1 MAFADSSYIFSISE
15 THRQPA
21 DSWQRTQIDCKAAAY
36 LDSWDLPHREEIVSA
51 LRTTPFDS
59 LLELGCGAGP
69 NLFRI
74 GRAFPDVALSGL
86 DSNPGSIATAR
97 SFLPYETKL
106 QVGALE
112 AARFPDSSVDVVL
125 TDRALIYVSE
135 IDPVLQAIRRV
146 ARKYVVFCELHTER
160 PLQSLGLKLVTG
172 CRAHD
177 YRTLLPRHGFTDVRI
192 SKIPANIWPCGGLQ
206 KLFGYTITAKCSID

>member
-1 MAFADSSYIFSISE
+1 MGSAHSSYIFSISE
-15 THRQPA
+15 TQRQPA
-21 DSWQRTQIDCKAAAY
+21 DHWQPSQIDWNAAY
-36 LDSWDLPHREEIVSA
+36 LDSWELPHRELIVSA
-51 LRTTPFDS
+51 LNTMPFDS

-74 GRAFPDVALSGL
+74 GKAFPHVALSGL

-97 SFLPYETKL
+97 SFLSFATKL

-125 TDRALIYVSE
+125 TDRALSNVSD

-146 ARKYVVFCELHTER
+146 ARKYVVFCELHSER
-160 PLQSLGLKLVTG
+160 ALQGFGLKLATG
-172 CRAHD
+172 SRAHD
-177 YRTLLPRHGFTDVRI
+177 YRTLLPQHGFTDVLI
-192 SKIPANIWPCGGLQ
+192 SKIPANIWPGGGLQ
-206 KLFGYTITAKCSID
+206 KLSGYVITAKCSFD